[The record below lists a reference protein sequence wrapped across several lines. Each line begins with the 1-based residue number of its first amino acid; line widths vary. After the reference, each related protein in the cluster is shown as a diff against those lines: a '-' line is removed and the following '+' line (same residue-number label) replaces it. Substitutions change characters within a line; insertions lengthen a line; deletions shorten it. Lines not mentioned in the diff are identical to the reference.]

1 MQTAVKLLNKGYL
14 IQASDAQLLID
25 PVLDDAILAHTD
37 FVLFT
42 KMDLS
47 KGFLECIQRLCH
59 QAPRAKIFV
68 PQSAYAFLQAESSDL
83 PQVEPITSG
92 WFDGGS
98 GLGVQ
103 ALFEPTPMQTL
114 LLSLSH
120 SENLSAEQALGEYA
134 QPQQLGD
141 KKHSPFAYV
150 IRFDGQNA
158 VTKALTQSAD
168 SIQPAAGVTQS
179 ATTQVITQLLI
190 LGDHAIPDPALL
202 KELKLAGE
210 IHTVVLSAGSQN
222 RLKQQGQQSNGC
234 FSVHEAFDLA
244 DQLGVAQIVIR
255 PQDPVTPSEVKA
267 VFEARAR
274 SQVWVSQPNLLI
286 EPDCFYVGRPRA
298 SVVIRTLNEAR
309 YLDELLKGIREQ
321 LTDNLGTEVV
331 LVDSGSTDGTL
342 AIAEKHGCKIVHIKR
357 EEFSFGRSLNRGCEA
372 AQGDI
377 LVITSGH
384 CVPAS
389 ELWLQNLC
397 RPLTESIAQ
406 YSYGKQLGGPSSYF
420 SEGRVFD
427 KYFPDVSKLPQD
439 GFYCNNAN
447 SALLKSTWQRYRFDE
462 ELTGLEDMALAQRM
476 VRDGGKVA
484 YVCDAAVYHHHS
496 ETWPQVRRR
505 FEREAIA
512 LQQIMPNVHVGWF
525 DTLRYTISS
534 IWADLKKA
542 AESKQLPAH
551 FTSIIRYRYY
561 QYTGSYRGNQQ
572 HRKLSQ
578 TEKDQYFYPH

>member
-1 MQTAVKLLNKGYL
+1 VQTFKIQWLRYL
-14 IQASDAQLLID
+14 EGVHGVTVCLPS
-25 PVLDDAILAHTD
+25 VLRQEILASGPETNG
-37 FVLFT
+37 V
-42 KMDLS
+42 K
-47 KGFLECIQRLCH
+47 E
-59 QAPRAKIFV
+59 
-68 PQSAYAFLQAESSDL
+68 L
-83 PQVEPITSG
+83 PEG
-92 WFDGGS
+92 WFDCAEQLS
-98 GLGVQ
+98 
-103 ALFEPTPMQTL
+103 LFPVHAQTL
-114 LLSLSH
+114 QIDSNVAPILGAHQKGDEPVVQEPFIGEALAGFVIRVENTSFLVLGCSAVPTSTLLGQV
-120 SENLSAEQALGEYA
+120 AE
-134 QPQQLGD
+134 LGD
-141 KKHSPFAYV
+141 M
-150 IRFDGQNA
+150 
-158 VTKALTQSAD
+158 
-168 SIQPAAGVTQS
+168 
-179 ATTQVITQLLI
+179 
-190 LGDHAIPDPALL
+190 
-202 KELKLAGE
+202 
-210 IHTVVLSAGSQN
+210 HTVALWVGAQN
-222 RLKQQGQQSNGC
+222 RLTATGYKTDAG

-244 DQLGVAQIVIR
+244 VQINASQIVIR
-255 PQDPVTPSEVKA
+255 PQDPITPSEVRS
-267 VFEARAR
+267 VFENRA
-274 SQVWVSQPNLLI
+274 QSQPWVNSRNLLI
-286 EPDCFYVGRPRA
+286 EPDYFYVGHPRA

-309 YLDELLKGIREQ
+309 YLDELLRGISEQ
-321 LTDNLGTEVV
+321 ESDNLDTEVV

-389 ELWLQNLC
+389 QSWLQNLC
-397 RPLTESIAQ
+397 RPLIDGIAQ
-406 YSYGKQLGGPSSYF
+406 YSYGKQFGGPHSYF
-420 SEGRVFD
+420 SECRVFD
-427 KYFPDVSKLPQD
+427 KYFPDTSKLPQD

-447 SALLKSTWQRYRFDE
+447 SALLKTTWQRYHFDE

-484 YVCDAAVYHHHS
+484 YVCDAPVYHYHS

-534 IWADLKKA
+534 IWGDLKRA
-542 AESKQLPAH
+542 AESKKLASN

-578 TEKDQYFYPH
+578 EEKDQYFYPH